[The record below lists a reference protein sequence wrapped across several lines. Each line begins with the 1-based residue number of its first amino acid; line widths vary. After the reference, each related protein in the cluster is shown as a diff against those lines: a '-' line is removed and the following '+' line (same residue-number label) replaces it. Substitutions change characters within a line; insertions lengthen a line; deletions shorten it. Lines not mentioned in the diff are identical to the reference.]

1 MLVWLTDWQL
11 AEDLVMIRAVDVV
24 DWKLHEADRSWM
36 SRLFADRL
44 AIEWQLDSYGDAVEQ
59 PSRRVRGEVVE
70 LRSVRCRQ
78 VTTEEGRVPVTGQA
92 QLLPVEDTS
101 GSWKREAL
109 PAPSEESRGISQSFY
124 TFGYASVLDDDE
136 IDALYGY
143 VVTLKLSDDGLG
155 LGPGV
160 DD

>member
-11 AEDLVMIRAVDVV
+11 AEDLVLIRAGDVV
-24 DWKLHEADRSWM
+24 DWKLHEVDRSWM

-44 AIEWQLDSYGDAVEQ
+44 AIEWQLDTYANAEEQ
-59 PSRRVRGEVVE
+59 PSRRVHGEVVE
-70 LRSVRCRQ
+70 LQSVRCRQ

-92 QLLPVEDTS
+92 QLSPVEDTS

-143 VVTLKLSDDGLG
+143 VVTLKLSDDGIG

-160 DD
+160 ND

>member
-1 MLVWLTDWQL
+1 MLMWLTDWQL
-11 AEDLVMIRAVDVV
+11 AEDLVLIRVGDGV
-24 DWKLHEADRSWM
+24 DWTLHEADRSWM

-44 AIEWQLDSYGDAVEQ
+44 SIEWQLDTYADAEEQ
-59 PSRRVRGEVVE
+59 PSRRVHGEVVE
-70 LRSVRCRQ
+70 LQSVRCRQ

-92 QLLPVEDTS
+92 QLSPVEDTS
-101 GSWKREAL
+101 GSWRREAL
-109 PAPSEESRGISQSFY
+109 PAQREETRGTSETFY

-160 DD
+160 SN